1 MVDSVCIDCIYLED
15 RNFLCSSYLEALYV
29 LCAQVFLTG
38 IKCGV
43 GEGSLRNIE
52 RQLLDN
58 FHFLNNQMVLY

>member
-1 MVDSVCIDCIYLED
+1 M
-15 RNFLCSSYLEALYV
+15 
-29 LCAQVFLTG
+29 LCAKVFLTG

-43 GEGSLRNIE
+43 GKGSLRNIE